1 MVLNVFT
8 DGASRGN
15 PGKAGIGVA
24 IYRDKELISEIH
36 EYVGMRTNNEAEY
49 LALIKAL
56 QKIKELSESSA
67 NIFSDSEFLVKQMK
81 KEYKVKAEK
90 IVPLNQMAVNLLV
103 GLDVKFHWVPREDNL
118 KADELAN
125 KGIDDNSYK
134 AKHSRDTETRDTG
147 MQRYKDTESE
157 ESTVLGQNKIARMA
171 NLISKDMKEQKEE
184 IKRQRDE
191 EIKGQRGKNSQSIN
205 LLNSLSLK
213 VDKAFF
219 GKINCLKIQM
229 NSENEIYFH
238 IGLLNPKTQ
247 GWSWNKVKMS
257 DSELGEIISV
267 LRKDEAK
274 CSFFHSF
281 SEKKT
286 QIWCNKT
293 KESFSIKIGEV
304 SKNLTAGEFEVLR
317 IILEKCIKSRNFN

>member
-24 IYRDKELISEIH
+24 IYRDKELILELH
-36 EYVGMRTNNEAEY
+36 EYVGIRTNNEAEY

-56 QKIKELSESSA
+56 QKIKELNETSA

-103 GLDVKFHWVPREDNL
+103 GLEVKFHWVPREDNL

-134 AKHSRDTETRDTG
+134 AKHAKETGDLGRETRD
-147 MQRYKDTESE
+147 E

-171 NLISKDMKEQKEE
+171 NLISKDMKDK
-184 IKRQRDE
+184 
-191 EIKGQRGKNSQSIN
+191 KNSELQ
-205 LLNSLSLK
+205 SLSSTLK

>member
-15 PGKAGIGVA
+15 PGDSGIGVA
-24 IYRDKELISEIH
+24 IYKDKELIDEIF
-36 EYVGMRTNNEAEY
+36 EYTGKRTNNEAEY

-56 QKIKELSESSA
+56 QRVKEMKETNI

-81 KEYKVKAEK
+81 KEYRVKAEK
-90 IVPLNQMAVNLLV
+90 IIPLNLMAVNLCQ
-103 GLDVKFHWVPREDNL
+103 GLDIKFHWVPREDNV
-118 KADELAN
+118 KADALAN
-125 KGIDDNSYK
+125 QAIDSKGRHRAEGQHAHK
-134 AKHSRDTETRDTG
+134 
-147 MQRYKDTESE
+147 E
-157 ESTVLGQNKIARMA
+157 EGDSTVLGQNRIARME
-171 NLISKDMKEQKEE
+171 NLISKE
-184 IKRQRDE
+184 IKGQRDE
-191 EIKGQRGKNSQSIN
+191 EIKGEKSKNSSSLN
-205 LLNSLSLK
+205 HLNSLSLK

-229 NSENEIYFH
+229 NSDNEIYFH
-238 IGLLNPKTQ
+238 IGLLNAKTNA
-247 GWSWNKVKMS
+247 WSWNKVKMS

>member
-24 IYRDKELISEIH
+24 IYRDKKLILEIH

-56 QKIKELSESSA
+56 QKIKELNETSV

-90 IVPLNQMAVNLLV
+90 IIPLNQMAVNLLT
-103 GLDVKFHWVPREDNL
+103 GLEVKFHWVPREDNL

-134 AKHSRDTETRDTG
+134 ARHSKETDDG
-147 MQRYKDTESE
+147 DH
-157 ESTVLGQNKIARMA
+157 TVLGQNRIAHMQS
-171 NLISKDMKEQKEE
+171 LISKETKG
-184 IKRQRDE
+184 QRDE
-191 EIKGQRGKNSQSIN
+191 EIKGQKEKNSSSLN
-205 LLNSLSLK
+205 HLNSQALK

-219 GKINCLKIQM
+219 GKINCLKVQM
-229 NSENEIYFH
+229 NLENEIYFH
-238 IGLLNPKTQ
+238 IGLLNPKTSA
-247 GWSWNKVKMS
+247 WSWNKVKMS

-293 KESFSIKIGEV
+293 KESFSIKIGDV

>member
-15 PGKAGIGVA
+15 PGKAGIGIA
-24 IYRDKELISEIH
+24 IYRDKELISQIH

-56 QKIKELSESSA
+56 QKIKELNETNA

-90 IVPLNQMAVNLLV
+90 IIPLNQTAVNLLT
-103 GLDVKFHWVPREDNL
+103 GLEVKFHWVPREDNL

-134 AKHSRDTETRDTG
+134 AKHAKEQHHDEGDH
-147 MQRYKDTESE
+147 
-157 ESTVLGQNKIARMA
+157 TVLGQNRISHIQS
-171 NLISKDMKEQKEE
+171 LISKDMKVQREGKGNFANEQ
-184 IKRQRDE
+184 
-191 EIKGQRGKNSQSIN
+191 N
-205 LLNSLSLK
+205 LLK

-219 GKINCLKIQM
+219 GKINCLKVQM
-229 NSENEIYFH
+229 NADNEIYFH
-238 IGLLNPKTQ
+238 IGLLNAKTQ
-247 GWSWNKVKMS
+247 IWSWNKVKMS